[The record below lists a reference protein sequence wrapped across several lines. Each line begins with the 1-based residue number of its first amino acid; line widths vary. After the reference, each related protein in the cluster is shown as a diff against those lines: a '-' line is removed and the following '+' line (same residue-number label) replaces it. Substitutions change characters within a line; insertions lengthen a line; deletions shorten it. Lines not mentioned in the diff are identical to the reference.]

1 MKKHSALTDYDDF
14 SVFSG
19 KPKECD
25 HHLLFGVGVRELA
38 DADHLWI
45 PLLNS
50 EHNLSALGTIMQIH
64 GNPAAEKLSKMLG
77 QVAYEKEYIAKR
89 YVELSGETL
98 EDVKRESRNAFMER
112 YGKSYL

>member
-1 MKKHSALTDYDDF
+1 MKKHSILTDYDDI
-14 SVFSG
+14 SAFSG
-19 KPKECD
+19 KPREAI
-25 HHLLFGVGVRELA
+25 HHCIFGVGVRELA
-38 DADHLWI
+38 DEDRIWL
-45 PLLNS
+45 PLTNW
-50 EHNLSALGTIMQIH
+50 EHNLSPMGTINQIH

-98 EDVKRESRNAFMER
+98 EDIKRESRNAFMER